1 MVKYTMKTI
10 EKWKRNGKTSSVI
23 ILLDEA
29 VLRRK
34 RETEWMLK
42 LCIHMDEMADIC
54 EDDKNLK
61 MFKSDDSILEKIIPI
76 LRRS

>member
-10 EKWKRNGKTSSVI
+10 EKWKRNGKTSSGI

-34 RETEWMLK
+34 REAEWMLK
-42 LCIHMDEMADIC
+42 LCIHMDEIADIW

-61 MFKSDDSILEKIIPI
+61 TFKSDDSILEKIIPI